1 MSTKKDKFTL
11 KDKFYMEIA
20 LDLAKSRHGLTGSN
34 PSVGCVIVKKDEIIS
49 IVEEKSLEMQ
59 MIDAYNAGLEEL
71 EKNDV
76 IYAARKFNEAEL
88 LYPQSIWAPRAALM
102 AAYAYFS
109 QLYYDDT
116 ILELEKFLQKYKNHP
131 RRDYA
136 YYLLALSHYNLIIDE
151 TKDLEEILKAEKYFK
166 IIIKNYPNTEF
177 AIDSEFKLE
186 LIQEILASKEMYLAR
201 YYVDRE
207 KWIPAINRF
216 KTVIN
221 DYETTIYVEEALHRL
236 VELHYKLGLVDE
248 SKKYASLLGYNYQSS
263 EWYEESYK
271 ILNKNYVK
279 TANKKDLKKEQSIL
293 QKFKDLLK

>member
-1 MSTKKDKFTL
+1 MPLFYKIVILIFFLNFNSCTKKDEK
-11 KDKFYMEIA
+11 
-20 LDLAKSRHGLTGSN
+20 
-34 PSVGCVIVKKDEIIS
+34 IS
-49 IVEEKSLEMQ
+49 IVEEKSLETQ
-59 MIDAYNAGLEEL
+59 MIDAYNEGLEEL

-88 LYPQSIWAPRAALM
+88 LYPQSVWAPRAALM

-116 ILELEKFLQKYKNHP
+116 IVELEKFLQKYKNHP

-279 TANKKDLKKEQSIL
+279 TAKKVDSEKERSIL

>member
-1 MSTKKDKFTL
+1 MSNLNKFIIILLFFSALSCAKKEEK
-11 KDKFYMEIA
+11 
-20 LDLAKSRHGLTGSN
+20 
-34 PSVGCVIVKKDEIIS
+34 IV
-49 IVEEKSLEMQ
+49 VEKEKSLEMQ
-59 MIDAYNAGLEEL
+59 MIDAYNEGLAEL
-71 EKNDV
+71 EKNDA

-88 LYPQSIWAPRAALM
+88 IYPQSIWAPRSALM

-109 QLYYDDT
+109 QLYYGDA
-116 ILELEKFLQKYKNHP
+116 IVELEKFLDKYKNHP

-136 YYLLALSHYNLIIDE
+136 FYLLALCHYNQIVDE
-151 TKDLEEILKAEKYFK
+151 TKDLNEILKSQEYFNL
-166 IIIKNYPNTEF
+166 ITKNYPDTEF

-201 YYVDRE
+201 YYIDRE

-216 KTVIN
+216 KTVVS

-248 SKKYASLLGYNYQSS
+248 AKKYAVVLGYNYQSS

-271 ILNKNYVK
+271 ILNKDYVK
-279 TANKKDLKKEQSIL
+279 ISKREDLKNEESIL
-293 QKFKDLLK
+293 QKFRDLLK

>member
-1 MSTKKDKFTL
+1 MPLFYKIVILIFFLNFNSCTKKDEK
-11 KDKFYMEIA
+11 
-20 LDLAKSRHGLTGSN
+20 
-34 PSVGCVIVKKDEIIS
+34 IS

-116 ILELEKFLQKYKNHP
+116 IVELEKFLQKYKNHP

-279 TANKKDLKKEQSIL
+279 TAKKVDSEKERSIL

>member
-1 MSTKKDKFTL
+1 MPLFYKILVLIFFLNLNSCTTKEEK
-11 KDKFYMEIA
+11 
-20 LDLAKSRHGLTGSN
+20 
-34 PSVGCVIVKKDEIIS
+34 IS
-49 IVEEKSLEMQ
+49 IVEEKSLETQ

-151 TKDLEEILKAEKYFK
+151 TKDLEEILKAKQYFK

-279 TANKKDLKKEQSIL
+279 TTKKENSEKERSIL

>member
-1 MSTKKDKFTL
+1 MAILYKILILIVFFIFTSCTKKEEK
-11 KDKFYMEIA
+11 
-20 LDLAKSRHGLTGSN
+20 
-34 PSVGCVIVKKDEIIS
+34 IS
-49 IVEEKSLEMQ
+49 IVQKKSLEMQ
-59 MIDAYNAGLEEL
+59 MIEAYNLGIEEL
-71 EKNDV
+71 EKNDA

-88 LYPQSIWAPRAALM
+88 LYPQSVWAPRAALM

-116 ILELEKFLQKYKNHP
+116 IVELEKFLQKYKNHP
-131 RRDYA
+131 RRNYA
-136 YYLLALSHYNLIIDE
+136 YYLLALSHYNLIVDE

-166 IIIKNYPNTEF
+166 IIIKNYPDTEF

-186 LIQEILASKEMYLAR
+186 LIREILASKEMYLAR

-236 VELHYKLGLVDE
+236 VEIHYKLGLEEE
-248 SKKYASLLGYNYQSS
+248 SRKYASLLGYNYQSS

-279 TANKKDLKKEQSIL
+279 TAKKGNPEKEQSIL

>member
-1 MSTKKDKFTL
+1 MSFFYKILIFLIFINFTSCSKKEEKIT
-11 KDKFYMEIA
+11 
-20 LDLAKSRHGLTGSN
+20 
-34 PSVGCVIVKKDEIIS
+34 
-49 IVEEKSLEMQ
+49 IVEKKSLEMQ
-59 MIDAYNAGLEEL
+59 MSDAYNEGLEQL

-76 IYAARKFNEAEL
+76 IYAAKKFNEAEL
-88 LYPQSIWAPRAALM
+88 IYPQSIWAPRAALM
-102 AAYAYFS
+102 AAYSYFS
-109 QLYYDDT
+109 QLYYNDT
-116 ILELEKFLQKYKNHP
+116 IVELEKFLQKYENHP

-136 YYLLALSHYNLIIDE
+136 YYLLALSHYNLIVDE
-151 TKDLEEILKAEKYFK
+151 TKDLEEILKAKKYFQ

-207 KWIPAINRF
+207 KWIPAIKRF

-221 DYETTIYVEEALHRL
+221 DYDTTIYVEESLHRL

-279 TANKKDLKKEQSIL
+279 KVKKVDSEKERSIL

>member
-1 MSTKKDKFTL
+1 MPLFYKIIILIVFLNLYSCTKKDEK
-11 KDKFYMEIA
+11 
-20 LDLAKSRHGLTGSN
+20 
-34 PSVGCVIVKKDEIIS
+34 IS
-49 IVEEKSLEMQ
+49 LVEEKSLEMQ

-151 TKDLEEILKAEKYFK
+151 TKDLEEILKAKQYFK

-186 LIQEILASKEMYLAR
+186 LIEEILASKEMYLAR

-263 EWYEESYK
+263 EWYEESYQ

-279 TANKKDLKKEQSIL
+279 TAKKENSEKEQSIL

>member
-1 MSTKKDKFTL
+1 MPLFYKIVILIFFLNFNSCTKKDEK
-11 KDKFYMEIA
+11 
-20 LDLAKSRHGLTGSN
+20 
-34 PSVGCVIVKKDEIIS
+34 IS
-49 IVEEKSLEMQ
+49 IVEEKSLETQ

-88 LYPQSIWAPRAALM
+88 LYPQSVWAPRAALM

-116 ILELEKFLQKYKNHP
+116 IVELEKFLQKYKNHP

-151 TKDLEEILKAEKYFK
+151 TKDLEEILKAKQYFK

-263 EWYEESYK
+263 EWYEESYQ

-279 TANKKDLKKEQSIL
+279 TAKKENSEKEQSIL
-293 QKFKDLLK
+293 QKFRDLLK

>member
-1 MSTKKDKFTL
+1 MPLFYKILILIFFLNINSCTKKDEK
-11 KDKFYMEIA
+11 
-20 LDLAKSRHGLTGSN
+20 
-34 PSVGCVIVKKDEIIS
+34 IS

-59 MIDAYNAGLEEL
+59 MIDAYNEGLEEL

-88 LYPQSIWAPRAALM
+88 IYPQSIWAPRAALM

-116 ILELEKFLQKYKNHP
+116 IVELEKFLQKYKNHP

-136 YYLLALSHYNLIIDE
+136 YYLLALSHYNLIVDE

-166 IIIKNYPNTEF
+166 FIIKNFPDTEF
-177 AIDSEFKLE
+177 SIDSEFKLE

-236 VELHYKLGLVDE
+236 VELHYKLGLEDE
-248 SKKYASLLGYNYQSS
+248 SRKYASLLGYNYQSS

-271 ILNKNYVK
+271 ILNQNYVK
-279 TANKKDLKKEQSIL
+279 VLKQENLEKEQTIL

>member
-1 MSTKKDKFTL
+1 MPLFYKIVILIFFLNFNSCTKKDEK
-11 KDKFYMEIA
+11 
-20 LDLAKSRHGLTGSN
+20 
-34 PSVGCVIVKKDEIIS
+34 IS
-49 IVEEKSLEMQ
+49 IVEEKSLETQ

-88 LYPQSIWAPRAALM
+88 LYPQSVWAPRAALM

-116 ILELEKFLQKYKNHP
+116 IVELEKFLQKYKNHP

-151 TKDLEEILKAEKYFK
+151 TKDLEEILKAKQYFK

-186 LIQEILASKEMYLAR
+186 LIEEILASKEMYLAR

-207 KWIPAINRF
+207 KWVPAINRF
-216 KTVIN
+216 KTVID

-279 TANKKDLKKEQSIL
+279 TAKKVDPEKERSIL

>member
-1 MSTKKDKFTL
+1 
-11 KDKFYMEIA
+11 
-20 LDLAKSRHGLTGSN
+20 
-34 PSVGCVIVKKDEIIS
+34 
-49 IVEEKSLEMQ
+49 
-59 MIDAYNAGLEEL
+59 MIDAYNEGLEEL

-151 TKDLEEILKAEKYFK
+151 TRDLEEILKAEKYFK

-236 VELHYKLGLVDE
+236 VEIHYKLGLVDE

-279 TANKKDLKKEQSIL
+279 TAKKVDPKKERSIL

>member
-1 MSTKKDKFTL
+1 MSFFYKILIFLIFINFTSCSKKEEKIT
-11 KDKFYMEIA
+11 
-20 LDLAKSRHGLTGSN
+20 
-34 PSVGCVIVKKDEIIS
+34 
-49 IVEEKSLEMQ
+49 IVEKKSLEMQ
-59 MIDAYNAGLEEL
+59 MSDAYNEGLEQL

-76 IYAARKFNEAEL
+76 IYAAKKFNEAEL
-88 LYPQSIWAPRAALM
+88 IYPQSIWAPRAALM
-102 AAYAYFS
+102 AAYSYFS
-109 QLYYDDT
+109 QLYYNDT
-116 ILELEKFLQKYKNHP
+116 IVELEKFLQKYENHP

-136 YYLLALSHYNLIIDE
+136 YYLLALSHYNLIVDE
-151 TKDLEEILKAEKYFK
+151 TKDLEEILKAKKYFQ

-279 TANKKDLKKEQSIL
+279 KVKKVDSEKERSIL

>member
-1 MSTKKDKFTL
+1 MPLFYKIVILIFFLNLNSCTKKDEK
-11 KDKFYMEIA
+11 
-20 LDLAKSRHGLTGSN
+20 
-34 PSVGCVIVKKDEIIS
+34 IS
-49 IVEEKSLEMQ
+49 IVEEKSLETQ
-59 MIDAYNAGLEEL
+59 MIDAYNEGLEEL

-88 LYPQSIWAPRAALM
+88 LYPQSVWAPRAALM

-116 ILELEKFLQKYKNHP
+116 IIELEKFLQKYKNHP

-151 TKDLEEILKAEKYFK
+151 TKDLEEILKAKEYFK

-186 LIQEILASKEMYLAR
+186 LIEEILASKEMYLAR

-279 TANKKDLKKEQSIL
+279 TAKKVDPEKERSIL

>member
-1 MSTKKDKFTL
+1 MLLFYKIVILIFFLNLNSCTKKDEK
-11 KDKFYMEIA
+11 
-20 LDLAKSRHGLTGSN
+20 
-34 PSVGCVIVKKDEIIS
+34 IS
-49 IVEEKSLEMQ
+49 IVEEKSLETQ
-59 MIDAYNAGLEEL
+59 MIDAYNEGLEEL
-71 EKNDV
+71 KKNDV

-88 LYPQSIWAPRAALM
+88 LYPQSVWAPRAALM

-116 ILELEKFLQKYKNHP
+116 IVELEKFLQTYKNHP

-236 VELHYKLGLVDE
+236 VELHYKLGLVEE
-248 SKKYASLLGYNYQSS
+248 SKKYAFLLGYNYQSS
-263 EWYEESYK
+263 EWYDESYK

-279 TANKKDLKKEQSIL
+279 TAKKVDPEKERSIL

>member
-1 MSTKKDKFTL
+1 MSFFYKILIFLIFINFTSCSKKEEKIT
-11 KDKFYMEIA
+11 
-20 LDLAKSRHGLTGSN
+20 
-34 PSVGCVIVKKDEIIS
+34 
-49 IVEEKSLEMQ
+49 IVEKKSLEMQ
-59 MIDAYNAGLEEL
+59 MSDAYNEGLEQL

-76 IYAARKFNEAEL
+76 IYAAKKFNEAEL
-88 LYPQSIWAPRAALM
+88 IYPQSIWAPRAALM
-102 AAYAYFS
+102 AAYSYFS
-109 QLYYDDT
+109 QLYYNDT
-116 ILELEKFLQKYKNHP
+116 IVELEKFLQKYENHP

-136 YYLLALSHYNLIIDE
+136 YYLLALSHYNLIVDE
-151 TKDLEEILKAEKYFK
+151 TKDLEEILKAKKYFQ

-207 KWIPAINRF
+207 KWIPAIKRF

-221 DYETTIYVEEALHRL
+221 DYDTTIFVEEALHRL

-279 TANKKDLKKEQSIL
+279 KVKKVDSEKERSIL

>member
-1 MSTKKDKFTL
+1 
-11 KDKFYMEIA
+11 
-20 LDLAKSRHGLTGSN
+20 
-34 PSVGCVIVKKDEIIS
+34 
-49 IVEEKSLEMQ
+49 
-59 MIDAYNAGLEEL
+59 MIEAYNAGLEEL

-88 LYPQSIWAPRAALM
+88 LYPQSVWAPRAALM

-116 ILELEKFLQKYKNHP
+116 IVELEKFLQKYKNHP

-136 YYLLALSHYNLIIDE
+136 YYLLALSHYNLIVDE
-151 TKDLEEILKAEKYFK
+151 TKDLEEILKAKQYFK

-207 KWIPAINRF
+207 KWIPATNRF

-279 TANKKDLKKEQSIL
+279 TAKKGNSEKEQSIL

>member
-1 MSTKKDKFTL
+1 MPLFYKIIILLVFLNLYSCTKKDEK
-11 KDKFYMEIA
+11 
-20 LDLAKSRHGLTGSN
+20 
-34 PSVGCVIVKKDEIIS
+34 IS
-49 IVEEKSLEMQ
+49 LVEEKSLEMQ
-59 MIDAYNAGLEEL
+59 MIDAYSAGLEEL

-88 LYPQSIWAPRAALM
+88 LYPQSVWAPRAALM

-109 QLYYDDT
+109 QLYFDDT

-136 YYLLALSHYNLIIDE
+136 YYLLALSHYNLIVDE

-186 LIQEILASKEMYLAR
+186 LIKEILASKEMYLAR

-248 SKKYASLLGYNYQSS
+248 SKNMHLY
-263 EWYEESYK
+263 
-271 ILNKNYVK
+271 
-279 TANKKDLKKEQSIL
+279 
-293 QKFKDLLK
+293 

>member
-1 MSTKKDKFTL
+1 MPLFYKIIILIVFLNLYSCTKKDEK
-11 KDKFYMEIA
+11 
-20 LDLAKSRHGLTGSN
+20 
-34 PSVGCVIVKKDEIIS
+34 IS
-49 IVEEKSLEMQ
+49 LVEEKSLEMQ

-151 TKDLEEILKAEKYFK
+151 TKDLEEILKAKQYFK

-263 EWYEESYK
+263 EWYEESYQ

-279 TANKKDLKKEQSIL
+279 TAKKENSEKEQSIL
-293 QKFKDLLK
+293 QKFRDLLK

>member
-1 MSTKKDKFTL
+1 MPL
-11 KDKFYMEIA
+11 FYKILILIFFLNFNSCA
-20 LDLAKSRHGLTGSN
+20 
-34 PSVGCVIVKKDEIIS
+34 KKDEKIS
-49 IVEEKSLEMQ
+49 IVEEKSLETQ

-88 LYPQSIWAPRAALM
+88 LYPQSVWAPRAALM

-116 ILELEKFLQKYKNHP
+116 IVELEKFLQKYKNHP

-221 DYETTIYVEEALHRL
+221 DYGTTIYVEEALHRL
-236 VELHYKLGLVDE
+236 VELHYKLGLLDE

-271 ILNKNYVK
+271 IFNKNYVK
-279 TANKKDLKKEQSIL
+279 KVKKVDTEKERSIL